1 MSLKRSA
8 TVDSSDSE
16 DRFVQYR
23 SRDGR
28 MYYYDTWFNAV
39 LWSKDNATKDA
50 AANSEQVHKGSEKTT
65 DSQEFPRPQPAKLG
79 KHGGAWYRDAE
90 TGEIIFENHHHH
102 LSPVIWTM
110 MAALNQ

>member
-16 DRFVQYR
+16 DRQAVPLQ
-23 SRDGR
+23 SGC

-39 LWSKDNATKDA
+39 HGQKTMPPTMQQAPEIGAD
-50 AANSEQVHKGSEKTT
+50 KGSEKTT

-79 KHGGAWYRDAE
+79 VRRGVV
-90 TGEIIFENHHHH
+90 
-102 LSPVIWTM
+102 S
-110 MAALNQ
+110 